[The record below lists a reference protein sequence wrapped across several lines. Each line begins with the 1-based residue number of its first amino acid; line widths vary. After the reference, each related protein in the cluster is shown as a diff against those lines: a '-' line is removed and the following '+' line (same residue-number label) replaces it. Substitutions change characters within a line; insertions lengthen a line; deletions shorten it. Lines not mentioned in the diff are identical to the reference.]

1 MLKVLQ
7 SLLEANKISQE
18 VAKIIDDDLSNELS
32 KLRDEAASWRVKFK
46 ELNETYESVS
56 KTKDTLEDQ
65 LKDIDSKIEKAK
77 SDGKKEVLTELEKE
91 KEEKNNLM
99 QELRKLETSRNELR
113 IENAINK
120 ELSSYD
126 VIDKDIIFDTLKLKV
141 ELKDDKLLFKDGKE
155 LQEGIKTFFENKPHL
170 LKAKG
175 NSGSGSQNSNSDFGK
190 DTLTAKILS
199 ARR

>member
-18 VAKIIDDDLSNELS
+18 VAKIIDDDLSSELS

-56 KTKDTLEDQ
+56 KTKDTLENQ